1 MSINPNVLLGV
12 LQTPKCT
19 LLDMDE
25 CVLSVSWLNVDWLTS
40 GAKKKREQQEH
51 HQEQKKCKTKEQKT
65 PLRSKIVINK
75 MHTKYNI
82 EIDCSEY
89 FGLFVTAPC
98 KQCTFSTFL

>member
-1 MSINPNVLLGV
+1 
-12 LQTPKCT
+12 
-19 LLDMDE
+19 MDE

-40 GAKKKREQQEH
+40 GAKKKNGSNSGV

-65 PLRSKIVINK
+65 PLRSKTVINK
-75 MHTKYNI
+75 LHTEYNMD
-82 EIDCSEY
+82 IDCSEH